1 MTCLPI
7 LARSSSTAGKLN
19 PCLLH
24 VLMAGTFLATAINNY
39 SLRSSIATVTPPSPS
54 LLPSSPPWNRPLL
67 CTHTPRSKWPPEP
80 SPPPPPPPP
89 PRRPRLPPTSSST
102 RLEAPLQQH
111 HRSRIASKCTR
122 TSSRPPCTAA
132 SAPPPASLSSS
143 ASSTPSY
150 SPPRRTSSGHGSLS
164 VLQVCERCCSSCP
177 V

>member
-89 PRRPRLPPTSSST
+89 RRRRLPPTSSST

-164 VLQVCERCCSSCP
+164 VLPVCERCCSSCP

>member
-89 PRRPRLPPTSSST
+89 PRRRLPPTSSST

-164 VLQVCERCCSSCP
+164 VPPVCERCCSSCP

>member
-39 SLRSSIATVTPPSPS
+39 SLRSSIATVTPPFPS

-89 PRRPRLPPTSSST
+89 RRRRLPPTSSST

-143 ASSTPSY
+143 ASPTPSY